1 MQIFSQG
8 NYISLDNNDIDIHT
22 VSPTSGNVTLDGKL
36 TSAPTYSQAMSGSA
50 LLINSSGQIGK
61 ASSSRRFKSKI
72 NYDLDTENYHNI
84 LMNLKSAE
92 YEYNCRLGTTELG
105 MIAEDVEELS
115 PVAALYEYQP
125 IYDENENFIGEEK
138 TGQVENYKDRAIIQ
152 MLVMEAQRKD
162 KEISELKSKIDRL
175 ENIIN

>member
-1 MQIFSQG
+1 
-8 NYISLDNNDIDIHT
+8 
-22 VSPTSGNVTLDGKL
+22 
-36 TSAPTYSQAMSGSA
+36 
-50 LLINSSGQIGK
+50 
-61 ASSSRRFKSKI
+61 
-72 NYDLDTENYHNI
+72 
-84 LMNLKSAE
+84 MNLKSAE

-115 PVAALYEYQP
+115 PVAALYECQP

-175 ENIIN
+175 ENTIN